1 MKKDELEALPASMLR
16 TMLIAEIQ
24 KFIHALGLKSS
35 LHNLMEER
43 DHIKVL
49 IQILS
54 RKEEVE
60 FDQMMGRY
68 FPNAAIG
75 QRALE

>member
-1 MKKDELEALPASMLR
+1 MEKEQLEALPASVLR

-24 KFIHALGLKSS
+24 KFIHALGLKSPIKK
-35 LHNLMEER
+35 LIDER
-43 DHIKVL
+43 DHIKTL
-49 IQILS
+49 IQVLS

-68 FPNAAIG
+68 FPNAS
-75 QRALE
+75 